1 MLGASFHS
9 LALGLLKLGD
19 EFDMLHLLFYQ
30 KDFLFVNLLSQS
42 RNRRFIGVK
51 FRGIVF
57 LHLHFLLSLL
67 FETIIHENESFEN
80 LGKVTVLGSE
90 GTTVTL
96 KLIEGHFELLTDFT
110 AVKELLSL
118 TVHAHWRF

>member
-19 EFDMLHLLFYQ
+19 EFDMLHLLLYQ
-30 KDFLFVNLLSQS
+30 NDFLFVNLLSQS

-80 LGKVTVLGSE
+80 LGKVTVLGPE
-90 GTTVTL
+90 GATVTL
-96 KLIEGHFELLTDFT
+96 KLI
-110 AVKELLSL
+110 
-118 TVHAHWRF
+118 